1 MKKEIYFNDES
12 RAGLQSG
19 VKKLAKVVAATLG
32 PKGRNV
38 VIAKKFGS
46 PVITKDGV
54 SVAKEVELSD
64 PLENIGAQ
72 IVKEV
77 ASKTATQAGDG
88 TTTATV
94 LANSILN
101 GGIKAVSNGAS
112 PIDVKRGIDK
122 AVVQVVESL
131 KLQSS
136 IIGTDYEKIK
146 QIAAISANNDIE
158 IGELLAEAVSAVGK
172 DGVIT
177 IEEAKGIETELKT
190 VEGLQ
195 FDKGYLSTFFVTNS
209 EKMEAELINP
219 YILIYEK
226 KISMM
231 KDLLPILEKVVQT
244 GRPLLIIAEDVD
256 SEALATL
263 VVNKIR
269 AGLPVCAVKAPSF
282 GDKRKEM
289 LKDIAVLTGG
299 TVLSEVAGHKL
310 DTAQLPKL
318 GTAAKVIVGKDSC
331 TIVDGNG
338 NKDEIVDRVKQ
349 IKSQIDLSISDFE
362 IEQLQDRLAKLTGG
376 VAIVY
381 IGAASEV
388 EMKEKKDRVD
398 DALHATRAAME
409 EGIVPGGG
417 VALLRSGKSLSEI
430 QTSNEDERTGVY
442 IIKNAIEEPLR
453 QICINAGIEPA
464 IVIKEVLNSDKGY
477 NARTSEYVDMIAEG
491 IIDPTKVTRIALQ
504 NAASVA
510 SMIMTTEAAIVILP
524 EPENAAENA
533 NIQY

>member
-1 MKKEIYFNDES
+1 MSKQIVFNEDARKS
-12 RAGLQSG
+12 LLNG
-19 VKKLAKVVAATLG
+19 VRVLTQAVACTLG

-38 VIAKKFGS
+38 VISKKYGS
-46 PVITKDGV
+46 PIITKDGV
-54 SVAKEVELSD
+54 SVAKEIELSD
-64 PLENIGAQ
+64 AAENVGAQ

-77 ASKTATQAGDG
+77 AAKTATQAGDG

-94 LANSILN
+94 LAYAILN
-101 GGIKAVSNGAS
+101 AGIKAVATGAN

-122 AVVQVVESL
+122 AVTVVIESL
-131 KLQSS
+131 KSQSQL
-136 IIGTDYEKIK
+136 IGTDYEKIK
-146 QIAAISANNDIE
+146 QIASISANNDLS
-158 IGELLAEAVSAVGK
+158 IGELLAEAVAAVGK

-195 FDKGYLSTFFVTNS
+195 FDKGYLSTFFATNS
-209 EKMEAELINP
+209 EKMEAELENP
-219 YILIYEK
+219 FILIYEK
-226 KISMM
+226 KISLM

-244 GRPLLIIAEDVD
+244 SRPLLIIAEDVD

-263 VVNKIR
+263 VVNKVR
-269 AGLPVCAVKAPSF
+269 AGLPVCAVKAPAF

-299 TVLSEVAGHKL
+299 TVLSEVAGYKL
-310 DTAQLPKL
+310 DTAQLTNL
-318 GTAAKVIVGKDSC
+318 GTASKVIVTKDSC

-338 NKDEIVDRVKQ
+338 KKEDIVERVKQ
-349 IKSQIDLSISDFE
+349 IKNQIDNSKSDFE
-362 IEQLQDRLAKLTGG
+362 IEQLQERLAKLTGG

-398 DALHATRAAME
+398 DALHATKAAME

-417 VALLRSGKSLSEI
+417 VALLNSIKQLENLKG
-430 QTSNEDERTGVY
+430 SNEDEQIGIQ
-442 IIKNAIEEPLR
+442 IIKKAIEEPLR
-453 QICINAGIEPA
+453 QICANAGIEA
-464 IVIKEVLNSDKGY
+464 SVIIKEVLQTGKGY
-477 NARTSEYVDMIAEG
+477 NARSEQFVDMIAEG
-491 IIDPTKVTRIALQ
+491 IIDPTKVTRVALQ

-510 SMIMTTEAAIVILP
+510 SMIMTTEAAIILLP
-524 EPENAAENA
+524 ESDKENTQQM
-533 NIQY
+533 QY